1 MAGSEGAEIQ
11 DNTVGNTQGGI
22 AIVSIPGSVADDT
35 SIKDN
40 WIYGTVSVANGI
52 EVCSNSNRV
61 QGNTLHDSSQAGIN
75 LDSSC
80 GGTGNNNKV
89 QGNTINEA
97 CAGVLLTTGETG
109 NNISGNSFF
118 NVLNTVLTSP
128 SDSCTPAGPLTLQS
142 EATTTPG
149 EAHYQP
155 KL

>member
-1 MAGSEGAEIQ
+1 MIPASRTTGS
-11 DNTVGNTQGGI
+11 T
-22 AIVSIPGSVADDT
+22 
-35 SIKDN
+35 
-40 WIYGTVSVANGI
+40 GTVSVANGI

-128 SDSCTPAGPLTLQS
+128 SDSCTPGR
-142 EATTTPG
+142 
-149 EAHYQP
+149 
-155 KL
+155 